1 MIWIHAC
8 ETDFKIHQ
16 ILIYFKK
23 KSTKNGH
30 FSHIWLSSQH
40 IFHATEH
47 FKFSESYR
55 ALVLRKRERSLML
68 KQKRAQPL

>member
-23 KSTKNGH
+23 KVPKTDIFRIFGFPLNIFSTL
-30 FSHIWLSSQH
+30 LSISS
-40 IFHATEH
+40 F
-47 FKFSESYR
+47 
-55 ALVLRKRERSLML
+55 L
-68 KQKRAQPL
+68 KAIGR